1 MLKKLYPDIYVKS
14 IEYLPLKELKKRGI
28 KALVFDIDNTI
39 APYDV
44 AEPDDWAFGVLDHIR
59 EEGFKICLLSN
70 NNENRIKIF
79 NRKIGAY
86 AYWKAGKPG
95 IKMLQTAMADMGTDS
110 LSTAMVGDQVFT
122 DVWCG
127 HNAGMLS
134 IMTAPICNRDQLIT
148 KVKRPPEKI
157 IMAMYFRY
165 RRKHPDAYGIRVSG
179 GK

>member
-1 MLKKLYPDIYVKS
+1 MLKKLYPDIYIKS
-14 IEYLPLKELKKRGI
+14 IEQLPLKKLKERGI

-44 AEPDDWAFGVLDHIR
+44 AEPDEWALGVLDNIR
-59 EEGFKICLLSN
+59 AEGFKICLLSN

-79 NRKIGAY
+79 NKKIGAY

-95 IKMLQTAMADMGTDS
+95 TKVLKQAMRDMGTDES
-110 LSTAMVGDQVFT
+110 STAMVGDQVFT

-134 IMTAPICNRDQLIT
+134 IMTEPICNRDQLIT

-157 IMAMYFRY
+157 VMALYFR
-165 RRKHPDAYGIRVSG
+165 RKRKNVR
-179 GK
+179 